1 MTKAILAAA
10 LAAIATASVVQA
22 APAPVV
28 VNRPQL
34 GVLNLVGAGAR
45 SSVAED
51 LKALAP
57 LFGKAVEAR
66 NGAPPRCD
74 VLLVYARLTDA
85 GKVEHS
91 ELGIRE
97 IVRDSGAT
105 VAIVASANTA
115 DAYIAG
121 TPRTGYGR
129 ANLVMTLDR
138 KGKSFPSF
146 FASLFKMMFAG
157 TTMPVAWVQ
166 LTPQGP
172 GQVHADAPETIF
184 AAEAGQVAFS
194 NAAPAPPAPAPLGST
209 ERLRLKSVARTPALE
224 GPDELERAP
233 VVTLTPELVDLDG
246 RAMEPGQLER
256 ELANRKKMYGVLHP
270 KDLFNGSFVLACAP
284 ETPAARLREQLGGAL
299 AAGFPTVLFAFL
311 REIPG
316 TGWSTGSAVRALV
329 APPGRKARAA
339 AGTVALAAHEN
350 CLELGRALVAA
361 RATQDVVRVE
371 LGEKAATP
379 PH

>member
-1 MTKAILAAA
+1 MTRATLTVA
-10 LAAIATASVVQA
+10 LALALASVAHA

-45 SSVAED
+45 PSVAED

-57 LFGKAVEAR
+57 LFGKPVEAR
-66 NGAPPRCD
+66 NGVPPKCD
-74 VLLVYARLTDA
+74 VLLIYARLTAA

-91 ELGIRE
+91 DLGIRE

-105 VAIVASANTA
+105 VALVASPNSAE
-115 DAYIAG
+115 AYIAG

-138 KGKSFPSF
+138 RGKTFPTF
-146 FASLFKMMFAG
+146 FARLFKLMFAG

-166 LTPQGP
+166 LAPQIP
-172 GQVHADAPETIF
+172 GQDHADAPETIF

-194 NAAPAPPAPAPLGST
+194 DAAPAPAPAPAPRGST
-209 ERLRLKSVARTPALE
+209 ERLRLRSVARTPALE

-233 VVTLTPELVDLDG
+233 VVTLTAEQVDLDG
-246 RAMEPGQLER
+246 TAMGPGQLEQ
-256 ELANRKKMYGVLHP
+256 ELAKLKRIYGTLHP
-270 KDLFNGSFVLACAP
+270 KELFNGSFIVACAP
-284 ETPAARLREQLGGAL
+284 ETPTARLREQLGAAL

-329 APPGRKARAA
+329 ASPGKKARPM
-339 AGTVALAAHEN
+339 AGAVTLGAYEDCLAL
-350 CLELGRALVAA
+350 GQALITA
-361 RATQDVVRVE
+361 RAGQDVVRLE
-371 LGEKAATP
+371 LSEKAPAP
-379 PH
+379 SR